1 MAEEMEIPARAS
13 SSPTMPRSASQ
24 WADECQQHFTSVAT
38 LAMLFAVRS
47 APLFMHLVAETVA
60 KQSSGRR
67 TFDLTTLKA
76 LAAVHPSLISWVE
89 EPDPGLEQ
97 KELPAAATVG
107 TAASSDAA
115 ATTGPAED
123 DCDWSA
129 AEAAWDA
136 ECAKADAAGIA
147 DQSAATRIRIV
158 IAFERNSDTGG
169 VKGNATVGAVRGR
182 KKRKKAEAKKPAS
195 AAGRWIGAGPDGLA
209 SLLKQVQ
216 QDFGER
222 CKALARST
230 QVEKLLPLC
239 AEEAEALATTTSSSS
254 NVHAIGKNHSSWPP
268 GLAVTAGNFLS
279 FVQCVGL
286 GGVQY
291 SGQLVSV
298 DVLPKRVRR
307 LAEFP
312 TQLCAPVAQAART
325 LHHQLYRHQTEA
337 VSSALDGVDT
347 VVTTSTASGKSLIYA
362 LTIAEIF
369 HHQPATSTHLL
380 LFPTKALAHDQRLR
394 LETLWGKLAPG
405 LKVVVID
412 GDTPHAA
419 RPALLRECHV
429 LLTSPDLLHY
439 TACPL
444 HASSCWNSFLGR
456 LRLVVIDE
464 LHSYHGVFGTH
475 VALVL
480 RRLRRL
486 CTAGLPQFIGC
497 SATLANPEEH
507 FRAMAGLG
515 SQRSVKVVS
524 EDGSPCGR
532 KQFALWNPP
541 MVVEPLDDDD
551 SQGHLLHHHGHAD
564 SVVLQKSS
572 SREATPSSSIG
583 FGAVHGPRRSSPV
596 NEAAALLG
604 LLVTHGIRTIAFVK
618 ARNVAELLLRKTRE
632 RLPVRLQNHVA
643 AYRAGYT
650 ANDRRQIEA
659 DLRSG
664 SVTAVVATNAL
675 ELGVDIGGIVATL
688 HLGFPGTS
696 SALCQQ
702 MGRAGRAEEDSLAV
716 MIALDAP
723 LDQSFVAAAV
733 VERAGG
739 VRNDPQAP
747 ATLKPTAPVNTTTDL
762 SNPSLLATHLAM
774 AAAELPLQFGL
785 SCRENLDDAQF
796 FGPSAQA
803 IADRMAT
810 DGKLKRDSS
819 LQRQPERRRYFA
831 VTKSARPKVIGLRAM
846 GERTWRVVHHGHTLE
861 EVEEA
866 RARETLFP
874 GAVLMHRGQKYI
886 VSEPAGGA
894 GLQSADLEVQVE
906 RCNVDYYTEAQ
917 AIAEVIGTESAV
929 GVCSRQL
936 VATDNHV
943 GTAVQSCHGAI
954 TISKT
959 VYSYRRRRAFD
970 RKIIDSVEL
979 FQQPATTQTH
989 AWWLRLPATIE
1000 REVHARGWSYER
1012 GGLHAVEHALI
1023 AVAPA
1028 FAVLEST
1035 ELGCQCRR
1043 LDMIGPGT
1051 KHLLLYEKHQ
1061 GGVGLVAQLARR
1073 AEPVLRAALELM
1085 ERCVCATG
1093 CPNCVY
1099 MERCE
1104 EFNQRLDKTSGIY
1117 QLRRILGAPEAT
1129 ASLGLSRC
1137 VPVSEEPRLPTVGKR
1152 AGQRRMR
1159 NPLGV

>member
-1 MAEEMEIPARAS
+1 MEAAARSSAS
-13 SSPTMPRSASQ
+13 RSVPRSSAGQ
-24 WADECQQHFTSVAT
+24 WADECRQHFTSVAT
-38 LAMLFAVRS
+38 LAVLFAVRS
-47 APLFMHLVAETVA
+47 APLFVHAVAETVA
-60 KQSSGRR
+60 QQSGGGR

-89 EPDPGLEQ
+89 EPDPEPEQ
-97 KELPAAATVG
+97 QQQLAAA
-107 TAASSDAA
+107 AA
-115 ATTGPAED
+115 AAAAAAMATEPAED
-123 DCDWSA
+123 CEWA
-129 AEAAWDA
+129 EAEAAWEA
-136 ECAKADAAGIA
+136 ECAKADAMGRVAP
-147 DQSAATRIRIV
+147 SPATRIRIV
-158 IAFERNSDTGG
+158 IAFESNGDTGG
-169 VKGNATVGAVRGR
+169 VKGNATVGAVRAR
-182 KKRKKAEAKKPAS
+182 KKPKKAAAAGKKPAS
-195 AAGRWIGAGPDGLA
+195 AAARWMGAGHDGLA
-209 SLLKQVQ
+209 SLLNQAQ

-222 CKALARST
+222 CDALARST
-230 QVEKLLPLC
+230 PVEKLLPLC
-239 AEEAEALATTTSSSS
+239 AEEAEASAATASDGSEAPATGES
-254 NVHAIGKNHSSWPP
+254 HCSWPP
-268 GLAVTAGNFLS
+268 GVPVTAGNFLS
-279 FVQCVGL
+279 YVQNVGL
-286 GGVQY
+286 GGLQY
-291 SGQLVSV
+291 SGQLVSL
-298 DVLPKRVRR
+298 DVLPKRERR

-312 TQLCAPVAQAART
+312 AQLCAPVVQAART
-325 LHHQLYRHQTEA
+325 LHHQLYTHQAEA
-337 VSSALDGVDT
+337 VTSALAGVDT

-369 HHQPATSTHLL
+369 NRQPAASTHLL

-405 LKVVVID
+405 LKVAVID

-439 TACPL
+439 TALPQ
-444 HASSCWNSFLGR
+444 HASGCWNSFLGR
-456 LRLVVIDE
+456 LRVVVIDE

-486 CTAGLPQFIGC
+486 CAAGPPLFIGC

-515 SQRSVKVVS
+515 SQRAVKVVS

-541 MVVEPLDDDD
+541 IVVDLEDDDNQED
-551 SQGHLLHHHGHAD
+551 HGHPAD
-564 SVVLQKSS
+564 SVVSQKASS
-572 SREATPSSSIG
+572 SREAAAPSSAIG
-583 FGAVHGPRRSSPV
+583 FGAVHGPRRSSSV

-632 RLPVRLQNHVA
+632 RLPASLQNHVA

-650 ANDRRQIEA
+650 SDDRRQIEA

-664 SVTAVVATNAL
+664 RVTAVVATNAL

-688 HLGFPGTS
+688 HLGFPGS
-696 SALCQQ
+696 SAALCQQ
-702 MGRAGRAEEDSLAV
+702 MGRAGRAVEDSLAV

-723 LDQSFVAAAV
+723 LDQSFVAAAAV
-733 VERAGG
+733 VASAGG
-739 VRNDPQAP
+739 VCNAAQA
-747 ATLKPTAPVNTTTDL
+747 AAVLRPTAPAHTTTDL
-762 SNPSLLATHLAM
+762 SNPALLATHLAM
-774 AAAELPLQFGL
+774 AAAESPLEFGMVAD
-785 SCRENLDDAQF
+785 SDDALL
-796 FGPSAQA
+796 FGSSAQA

-810 DGKLKRDSS
+810 NGKLERVPC
-819 LQRQPERRRYFA
+819 LEGQPEGRCYAA
-831 VTKSARPKVIGLRAM
+831 VSKGARPKVIGLRGM
-846 GERTWRVVHHGHTLE
+846 GERTWRVVCHGRVLE

-874 GAVLMHRGQKYI
+874 GAVLIHRGQKYI
-886 VSEPAGGA
+886 VCEPAGGA
-894 GLQSADLEVQVE
+894 GLQLADVEVQVE
-906 RCNVDYYTEAQ
+906 RCSVDYYTEAQ

-936 VATDNHV
+936 VATDNQT

-959 VYSYRRRRAFD
+959 VHSYRRRRAVD

-989 AWWLRLPATIE
+989 AWWLRLPGSIE
-1000 REVHARGWSYER
+1000 REVHDRGWSYER

-1028 FAVLEST
+1028 FAVLESA

-1061 GGVGLVAQLARR
+1061 GGVGLAAQLAQR
-1073 AEPVLRAALELM
+1073 AERVLCAALQLM
-1085 ERCVCATG
+1085 EGCVCETG
-1093 CPNCVY
+1093 CPNCVH

-1104 EFNQRLDKTSGIY
+1104 EFNQRLDKPSGIY
-1117 QLRRILGAPEAT
+1117 QLRRILGASEAT
-1129 ASLGLSRC
+1129 ASLGLSC
-1137 VPVSEEPRLPTVGKR
+1137 SAAVGAEPGPPTVGVR
-1152 AGQRRMR
+1152 GGQKRMR
-1159 NPLGV
+1159 NPLGA